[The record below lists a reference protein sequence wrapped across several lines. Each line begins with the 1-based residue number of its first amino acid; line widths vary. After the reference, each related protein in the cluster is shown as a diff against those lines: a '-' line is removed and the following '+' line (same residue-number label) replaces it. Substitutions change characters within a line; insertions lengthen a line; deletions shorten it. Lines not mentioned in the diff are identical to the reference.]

1 MTTVTTVRQ
10 RTLTARDVMSS
21 PAIVVSP
28 DDSVWDASQLMM
40 MSGVRHLVVC
50 FQGRAIGVVD
60 DRTVFAHWP
69 TGPVAVRRTRV
80 AEILRTRTSCVLEGV
95 ELQRAAELMIIDGC
109 DAIPVVDDKGKVL
122 AIITTSDLIAAVA
135 THGIIEETP

>member
-28 DDSVWDASQLMM
+28 DDTVWDASQLMM

-69 TGPVAVRRTRV
+69 TGPVAVRRTRRS
-80 AEILRTRTSCVLEGV
+80 EEHTS
-95 ELQRAAELMIIDGC
+95 ELQSHVNLVCRLLLE
-109 DAIPVVDDKGKVL
+109 KKKN
-122 AIITTSDLIAAVA
+122 T
-135 THGIIEETP
+135 